1 MVPSEAYFD
10 TSTARLTGVVAVSG
24 LGFPPKISLNI
35 ARIRQAQA
43 IAFGRN
49 KSWNS
54 EIASAIEKAAQRLT
68 TGEIIMDEHLKVQ
81 PHHGGGVRSIV
92 LNVDEV
98 LANIALEG
106 MGFSKGEFH
115 IMAPLFQLDRGRNH
129 LETYLTAV
137 HITLIA
143 ELSDTF
149 AALESLLLRLK
160 EKTTSFQTMETVAK
174 IQFQEIELSNIGAE
188 FSRFHESLARLRQQ
202 LDWFRARLLPCWQ
215 GSSDTLLAIR
225 EVVGIDIAISTVPDD
240 FPWNVD
246 LYLGLSALLRTTTLT
261 LLGFCDRMRLL
272 VTASRE
278 LDTQR
283 IRVNPPFNPDGRELI
298 IIDTVSQLSFSIIGA
313 DAAIVASTS
322 GGVDCAVA
330 YAPFFSSQLV
340 WSGKWLTNAIE
351 ILDKNFV
358 AGLVGDEEKG
368 IKQLQ
373 ETPLQAERLIPTL
386 GYDRAVQVARIAAL
400 TEKPVR
406 MVVQK
411 MKLMTQE
418 ESENFFKSGFRR

>member
-1 MVPSEAYFD
+1 
-10 TSTARLTGVVAVSG
+10 
-24 LGFPPKISLNI
+24 
-35 ARIRQAQA
+35 
-43 IAFGRN
+43 
-49 KSWNS
+49 
-54 EIASAIEKAAQRLT
+54 
-68 TGEIIMDEHLKVQ
+68 
-81 PHHGGGVRSIV
+81 
-92 LNVDEV
+92 
-98 LANIALEG
+98 
-106 MGFSKGEFH
+106 
-115 IMAPLFQLDRGRNH
+115 
-129 LETYLTAV
+129 
-137 HITLIA
+137 
-143 ELSDTF
+143 
-149 AALESLLLRLK
+149 
-160 EKTTSFQTMETVAK
+160 
-174 IQFQEIELSNIGAE
+174 
-188 FSRFHESLARLRQQ
+188 
-202 LDWFRARLLPCWQ
+202 
-215 GSSDTLLAIR
+215 
-225 EVVGIDIAISTVPDD
+225 
-240 FPWNVD
+240 
-246 LYLGLSALLRTTTLT
+246 
-261 LLGFCDRMRLL
+261 
-272 VTASRE
+272 
-278 LDTQR
+278 
-283 IRVNPPFNPDGRELI
+283 
-298 IIDTVSQLSFSIIGA
+298 LSFSIIGA